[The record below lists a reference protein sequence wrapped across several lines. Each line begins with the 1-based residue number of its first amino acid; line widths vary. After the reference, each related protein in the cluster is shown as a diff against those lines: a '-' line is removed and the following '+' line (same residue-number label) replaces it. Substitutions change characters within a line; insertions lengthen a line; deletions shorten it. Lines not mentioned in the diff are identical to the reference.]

1 MAAAA
6 TAAGPATVV
15 VSPEGRELVATFH
28 TACRAALADKTGTPI
43 ASWHAHVLGNETPKA
58 APPPTAAVG
67 APGGGHRNPPP
78 PRRMTGDGDLRWDA
92 THFES
97 HPDVKPLVVG
107 GRLKT
112 DAVIQLHAELCAAQR
127 ASGRAPAWAGRLDLI
142 LQMDSRWYAPHA
154 LLEGAELRGIFCGGA
169 LCDVVA
175 DDGDDDKGTAAAAA
189 GQTTTPAGSPPQK
202 TKRVLA
208 DPGEIGLTLAFRVFD
223 ADRDDGVPVIT
234 RGRCNVREVWLRDVA
249 GPDATMRLFCKSRA
263 GRDGVASLFVESL
276 DGAAK
281 LEAAA
286 AALDLRLVC
295 WVSSRRVDGTD
306 NMQGRSGAD
315 MVLQFDAPTPQP
327 VVVTITGFWA
337 SSVEEDRALAA
348 GTTNGEWADVA
359 AWATRVAKVNGWA
372 RLDEIAGGVD
382 EWLAGKAPLL
392 AFVQ

>member
-1 MAAAA
+1 MSTA
-6 TAAGPATVV
+6 TQTPATGVV
-15 VSPEGRELVATFH
+15 PPEGRELVAAFH
-28 TACRAALADKTGTPI
+28 SACRAALAEKTGTPI
-43 ASWHAHVLGNETPKA
+43 ASWHEHVLGNETPEA
-58 APPPTAAVG
+58 APPPTAAAAG

-127 ASGRAPAWAGRLDLI
+127 ASGRAPAWAGRLDII

-154 LLEGAELRGIFCGGA
+154 LLEGAELRGVFCGGA

-175 DDGDDDKGTAAAAA
+175 DDGDDDKGAVAAAA
-189 GQTTTPAGSPPQK
+189 GQTTTAAGSPPPLQK

-208 DPGEIGLTLAFRVFD
+208 DPGEIGLTLLFRVVD
-223 ADRDDGVPVIT
+223 ADREDGVPAIT
-234 RGRCNVREVWLRDVA
+234 PGMCNVREVWLRDVA

-263 GRDGVASLFVESL
+263 GRNGAASLFVESL
-276 DGAAK
+276 GPAK
-281 LEAAA
+281 LEDEVTE
-286 AALDLRLVC
+286 DLRLVC
-295 WVSSRRVDGTD
+295 WASTRRVDGTE
-306 NMQGRSGAD
+306 NMQGRCGAG

-359 AWATRVAKVNGWA
+359 AWATRVAKVNGWE

-382 EWLAGKAPLL
+382 KWLAGKAPLL